1 MMREAINI
9 IYHSV
14 LGSICSYQIKN
25 EAAGSESSVHWSRH
39 EFIYACNQPSMDNTA
54 VNNKTSKIFLYP

>member
-1 MMREAINI
+1 MREAINI

-25 EAAGSESSVHWSRH
+25 EAAGCESSVHWSRH
-39 EFIYACNQPSMDNTA
+39 EFIYACNPVWTTQQSII
-54 VNNKTSKIFLYP
+54 KLQKSFYILE